1 MPIRIDNDLPAK
13 AALEEE
19 NVFVMDKERACTQDI
34 RPLKIA
40 ILNLMPNK
48 LDTELHLLRSL
59 SNTPLQLDI
68 TFLQTESYVPTHVSE
83 SHMEKFYNY
92 FSEIK
97 DKRFDGL
104 IITGAPVELKEFE
117 EVDYWDE
124 VVEIMEWSKT
134 HVTSTLYI
142 CWAAQAGLYYHY
154 GIKKHILNKKISG
167 VYEHHPLHNKLP
179 IIRGFDDKFYVPHS
193 RNTGVDGE
201 AIRKNKELTI
211 VAESDET
218 GPYIILNS
226 TGSQVFVT
234 GHPEYDP
241 DTLDKEYHRD
251 LAKGGDCV
259 MPKNYYK
266 NDDVNDEILVK
277 WRSHAYLLFSNWL
290 NYYVYQNTPYNLD
303 DLLKMKTTNK

>member
-13 AALEEE
+13 AVLEEE

-124 VVEIMEWSKT
+124 VVEIMEWSM
-134 HVTSTLYI
+134 VSTLI
-142 CWAAQAGLYYHY
+142 HLTAVVTTTWA
-154 GIKKHILNKKISG
+154 S
-167 VYEHHPLHNKLP
+167 
-179 IIRGFDDKFYVPHS
+179 
-193 RNTGVDGE
+193 
-201 AIRKNKELTI
+201 KNSSSSPRLTM
-211 VAESDET
+211 T
-218 GPYIILNS
+218 RS
-226 TGSQVFVT
+226 TRFVVWT
-234 GHPEYDP
+234 F
-241 DTLDKEYHRD
+241 
-251 LAKGGDCV
+251 V
-259 MPKNYYK
+259 
-266 NDDVNDEILVK
+266 
-277 WRSHAYLLFSNWL
+277 S
-290 NYYVYQNTPYNLD
+290 
-303 DLLKMKTTNK
+303 

>member
-13 AALEEE
+13 AVLEEE

-124 VVEIMEWSKT
+124 VVDHGMVQDT
-134 HVTSTLYI
+134 
-142 CWAAQAGLYYHY
+142 C
-154 GIKKHILNKKISG
+154 HIN
-167 VYEHHPLHNKLP
+167 
-179 IIRGFDDKFYVPHS
+179 
-193 RNTGVDGE
+193 
-201 AIRKNKELTI
+201 
-211 VAESDET
+211 
-218 GPYIILNS
+218 
-226 TGSQVFVT
+226 FV
-234 GHPEYDP
+234 
-241 DTLDKEYHRD
+241 
-251 LAKGGDCV
+251 
-259 MPKNYYK
+259 
-266 NDDVNDEILVK
+266 
-277 WRSHAYLLFSNWL
+277 YLLGS
-290 NYYVYQNTPYNLD
+290 TSRT
-303 DLLKMKTTNK
+303 LLSLWNQETYLE